1 MFLYL
6 RMRRSGL
13 VKISETP
20 AEGLKENED
29 LKEMVRE
36 LEVSIK
42 TKEKEL
48 TDAFQR
54 FEALESEYMV
64 LYQEKQTAQQQPDI

>member
-1 MFLYL
+1 VFLYL
-6 RMRRSGL
+6 RMRRFGS

-20 AEGLKENED
+20 AEVLKENED
-29 LKEMVRE
+29 LKEMVRD
-36 LEVSIK
+36 LEASIK

-54 FEALESEYMV
+54 FEALESESMV
-64 LYQEKQTAQQQPDI
+64 LYQGKQAAQQQSDI